1 MMLFL
6 DFKALI
12 VHLDNRVIQSYHY
25 STIIVFIIHFIIFLM
40 VINNGVIN
48 GHYLIKDHRGPLL
61 C

>member
-1 MMLFL
+1 MV
-6 DFKALI
+6 I
-12 VHLDNRVIQSYHY
+12 RVVQSYHY
-25 STIIVFIIHFIIFLM
+25 STIIVFIIRFIMFLM